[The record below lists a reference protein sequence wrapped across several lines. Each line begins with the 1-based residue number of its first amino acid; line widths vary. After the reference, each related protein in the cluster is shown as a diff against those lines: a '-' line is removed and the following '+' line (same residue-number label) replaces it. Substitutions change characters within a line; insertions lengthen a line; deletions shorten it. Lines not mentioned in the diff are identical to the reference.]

1 MCSCLELNS
10 WCGSGSQLEK
20 AQKPALFFPS
30 AFDKWQ
36 QGMYSDKTVT
46 KNVGRNNNVCNGL
59 KVGLK
64 LKVFYSLLAFFEAK
78 LNVTCV
84 VV

>member
-1 MCSCLELNS
+1 
-10 WCGSGSQLEK
+10 
-20 AQKPALFFPS
+20 
-30 AFDKWQ
+30 
-36 QGMYSDKTVT
+36 MYSDKTVS

-64 LKVFYSLLAFFEAK
+64 IKVFCSLLAFFETK
-78 LNVTCV
+78 LNVKCV

>member
-1 MCSCLELNS
+1 MLKKVVLHSV
-10 WCGSGSQLEK
+10 
-20 AQKPALFFPS
+20 ATALANNVFPVPLI
-30 AFDKWQ
+30 KWQ
-36 QGMYSDKTVT
+36 QGMYSDKTVS

>member
-1 MCSCLELNS
+1 
-10 WCGSGSQLEK
+10 
-20 AQKPALFFPS
+20 
-30 AFDKWQ
+30 
-36 QGMYSDKTVT
+36 MYSDKTVT

-64 LKVFYSLLAFFEAK
+64 LKVFYSLLVFFEAK

>member
-1 MCSCLELNS
+1 MHSE
-10 WCGSGSQLEK
+10 
-20 AQKPALFFPS
+20 
-30 AFDKWQ
+30 
-36 QGMYSDKTVT
+36 KTVS
-46 KNVGRNNNVCNGL
+46 KNVGRNDNVSNGL